1 MAEHLVLPHI
11 AFPLRMDGG
20 LLRKTPGQE
29 SFLSL
34 ISLMA
39 RTRRGS
45 WCGHELFGFSDFFA
59 EATRKSI
66 SPESRKKLLEGVVRD
81 INSVLRDLQLT
92 VYRVESLGLEPPRQ
106 NIPGGEQL
114 RPDEH
119 PGFVLTVHAEGSPQA
134 FEFTL

>member
-1 MAEHLVLPHI
+1 MAEQLVLPHI
-11 AFPLRMDGG
+11 AFPLRIDDG
-20 LLRKTPGQE
+20 LLRKTSGQE

-59 EATRKSI
+59 EAASNKLT
-66 SPESRKKLLEGVVRD
+66 PVSRKKLLEAVVQD
-81 INSVLRDLQLT
+81 INSVLQDLQLK
-92 VYRVESLGLEPPRQ
+92 VYRVESLRLEPPPQ
-106 NIPGGEQL
+106 NIPGDQL
-114 RPDEH
+114 RPNEQ
-119 PGFVLTVHAEGSPQA
+119 PSFVLTVHAEGAAQE